1 MNGMGSVLAS
11 QLLQAP
17 VLGLSTGEAVGLH
30 LCLVSLNKAGEGS
43 QILYVISKNS
53 ILCGVCS
60 LGPNF
65 PEVH

>member
-11 QLLQAP
+11 QRLQAP
-17 VLGLSTGEAVGLH
+17 VLRLSTEEAVGLH

-43 QILYVISKNS
+43 QILYVISKTS
-53 ILCGVCS
+53 ILCGFYS